1 MLFHDGYVQGVARR
15 HLWTSHE
22 DVLRAICSG
31 GIHGEHLIDNSK
43 QSVKCGLDGGATINR
58 DIAVQDF
65 LEHLCVRN
73 EAFAIAYEFF
83 EQSLR
88 VGFMW
93 MGGAY
98 QVHGD
103 VRVNE
108 NHECVPV
115 PYPLSISA
123 NMVSMSLVGW
133 AYRAAA
139 RITSIFLPV
148 VLEGSRRRANSSA

>member
-1 MLFHDGYVQGVARR
+1 MLSHDGYVQGVARR

-43 QSVKCGLDGGATINR
+43 QSVKCGLDGGATINC

-65 LEHLCVRN
+65 LEHLCVRY
-73 EAFAIAYEFF
+73 EAFTIAYEFF

-88 VGFMW
+88 AGFMW

-98 QVHGD
+98 QVRW
-103 VRVNE
+103 V
-108 NHECVPV
+108 C
-115 PYPLSISA
+115 
-123 NMVSMSLVGW
+123 
-133 AYRAAA
+133 
-139 RITSIFLPV
+139 
-148 VLEGSRRRANSSA
+148 